1 MKRSCLENIFQKTRQ
16 SFFKSIPKAKVF
28 LQPIIQIRQKFP
40 TTYIQNLFLIINYF
54 GRQINLFFSSKGSY
68 NAEIKLTD
76 EDEIIQNEEK
86 VAETLNSFFKNAVS
100 SLKLNVNSFV
110 INNEHKNIQDPTEKI
125 IVKYQLHSSILI
137 IKNKIENTNT
147 FCFKHIDIKNEI
159 NGLNPNKATTHNNIP
174 PKIIQES
181 VKVNANTSQLLF
193 GQTISNSEFPE
204 K

>member
-28 LQPIIQIRQKFP
+28 LQQIIQIRQKFP

-100 SLKLNVNSFV
+100 SLKLNVNSFA
-110 INNEHKNIQDPTEKI
+110 INNEHKNIQDPIENI

-147 FCFKHIDIKNEI
+147 FCFKHVDIKNEI

>member
-1 MKRSCLENIFQKTRQ
+1 M
-16 SFFKSIPKAKVF
+16 
-28 LQPIIQIRQKFP
+28 
-40 TTYIQNLFLIINYF
+40 FLIINYF

-147 FCFKHIDIKNEI
+147 FCFKHVDIKNEI
-159 NGLNPNKATTHNNIP
+159 NGLNLNKATTHNNIP

>member
-147 FCFKHIDIKNEI
+147 FCFKHVDIKNEI